1 MSTVDDLRLPQT
13 HETAALVIAGESFHL
28 QVAYARSADSRASD
42 DLGQDY
48 LSVRQDGDRLAF
60 VLCDGVSQSF
70 VGDLAARVLGEAMLH
85 WLWQLDAETIQAQ
98 VLQEACHQYLQELS
112 PTVAPQVTN
121 YSLPG
126 DLPPMLR
133 EVLERK
139 RELGSES
146 TLSAGLL
153 DVAADKLLLVWLG
166 DSRIRLWDR
175 QGECTADLGDTFLT
189 PERWSTH
196 RGPIGRVHVFTTNLK
211 DIKRVVAYS
220 DGLAVMD
227 RGLNDSLTMRSLDA
241 VIAEAGDAPTS
252 DDISFLEVR
261 FSPFVEA
268 EGEPRPFLTMA
279 EAIRLTSS
287 KPQPLEVETPAAEA
301 PAATQLV
308 ETSTL
313 PSAPQTLL
321 GVTAVA
327 PPPPP
332 LPQPASSPPAPVSV
346 HSPTPTF
353 APRPPLSRAKPTRRF
368 DQISRVSLGVISV
381 VVVLCL
387 ALAGVLVLGLL
398 PGRKAQETPVS
409 TSIPAPTVTATE
421 ILVTYVVTPQV
432 EGVGGA
438 IQPSD
443 PQTIKA
449 GESVTFGFV
458 PDEGYEVAQVLINGQ
473 AVGKPDQYTIPSISM
488 PQKVVVR
495 FASKTYIIRLKTEGA
510 GGTIVREGPDANVR
524 PSFRVAYDQSAKL
537 LIRPDAGYAID
548 WLKINGN
555 DVDRT
560 SLKSVDGQQ
569 EIWSYEIPNV
579 CNPYSVWVKF
589 ELEEYTIEATAVP
602 EAGGIISPTGIVT
615 VTHGSTRTFAITPN
629 DGYMIAAVLV
639 DEENIG
645 SVSTYTFPPVAA
657 DCTIKAQFEL
667 RTYTVKVVV
676 EGLPAEM
683 VKAAVSPGP
692 DSPQNVRHGDSVRLV
707 VTLPEDYRV
716 SEMWFGDQQQQDW
729 LGKIAELLSGPITF
743 VSPSVVGDTT
753 IRIVF
758 QSVGQ

>member
-1 MSTVDDLRLPQT
+1 MSTVEDLRLPQT

-70 VGDLAARVLGEAMLH
+70 VGDLAARVLGEAMLK

-139 RELGSES
+139 RELGSE
-146 TLSAGLL
+146 TTFSAGLL

-175 QGECTADLGDTFLT
+175 QRECTADLGDTFLT
-189 PERWSTH
+189 QERWSTH
-196 RGPIGRVHVFTTNLK
+196 RGPIGKVHVFTTNLK

-261 FSPFVEA
+261 FSPFAEA

-279 EAIRLTSS
+279 EAIQLTSS
-287 KPQPLEVETPAAEA
+287 KPQPLEVETPALEA
-301 PAATQLV
+301 PVAVPLVATPAPPPALQPV
-308 ETSTL
+308 
-313 PSAPQTLL
+313 PRVSAI
-321 GVTAVA
+321 AS
-327 PPPPP
+327 PPPP
-332 LPQPASSPPAPVSV
+332 LPQPAISPPAPVSAL
-346 HSPTPTF
+346 SPTPTF
-353 APRPPLSRAKPTRRF
+353 IPKPPSSPAKPTRRF

-387 ALAGVLVLGLL
+387 TLAGVFVLGLW
-398 PGRKAQETPVS
+398 PSRKARETPVP
-409 TSIPAPTVTATE
+409 TLAPAPTVTATP
-421 ILVTYVVTPQV
+421 IVVTYVVTPQVV

-449 GESVTFGFV
+449 GESVTFKFV
-458 PDEGYEVAQVLINGQ
+458 PDEGYEVAKVLINGQ
-473 AVGKPDQYTIPSISM
+473 DVGRRDQYTIPNISM

-495 FASKTYIIRLKTEGA
+495 FAPKTYIIRLKTEGA
-510 GGTIVREGPDANVR
+510 GGTIVREGPDENER
-524 PSFRVAYDQSAKL
+524 EYFRVEHNQPVRL
-537 LIRPDAGYAID
+537 LIRPDYGYKLD
-548 WLKINGN
+548 WLKVN
-555 DVDRT
+555 DTEVART
-560 SLKSVDGQQ
+560 SLKLMDEQQ
-569 EIWSYEIPNV
+569 ESWLYEITNV
-579 CNPYSVWVKF
+579 RNPYSVRVKF
-589 ELEEYTIEATAVP
+589 KLKEYTIEATAVP
-602 EAGGIISPTGIVT
+602 EADGIISPTGTVT
-615 VTHGSTRTFAITPN
+615 VTHGFTRTFEIKPN
-629 DGYMIAAVLV
+629 EGYQIAAVLV
-639 DEENIG
+639 DGENIG
-645 SVSTYTFPPVAA
+645 SLNTYTFPPVIANH
-657 DCTIKAQFEL
+657 TIQVQFEL
-667 RTYTVKVVV
+667 KTYTVEVVV
-676 EGLPAEM
+676 EGLPDDLRSDA
-683 VKAAVSPGP
+683 VKP
-692 DSPQNVRHGDSVRLV
+692 DSPQTVRRGESVRFV
-707 VTLPEDYRV
+707 ITPPEGYRL
-716 SEMWFGDQQQQDW
+716 SEMWFGDQLLQDW
-729 LGKIAELLSGPITF
+729 LSQITDLLSGPIPF
-743 VSPSVVGDTT
+743 ASPSVLGDSK
-753 IRIVF
+753 IRVVF
-758 QSVGQ
+758 QPDGQ